1 MSSLLFPG
9 QGSQLVGMGLEFY
22 KNFKI
27 VKNIFSQADEKLKYP
42 ISKIILDGPED
53 KLQLTEN
60 TQPAILVVSYSIFTV
75 LKKEFSFCSWFF
87 GVLFW

>member
-1 MSSLLFPG
+1 
-9 QGSQLVGMGLEFY
+9 MGLEFY

-75 LKKEFSFCSWFF
+75 LKKSLILTLALSSI
-87 GVLFW
+87 LLATL